1 MYQLHILCKPQL
13 PEKKMSYI
21 TNDNSGRTLCIVI
34 VKSNTLGTPCIN
46 KDGGAWRTFKGVKKR
61 FGSLI
66 RGISLQLFTAGVF
79 TVPFRLFK
87 TIVPGDQFDNQLTL
101 NFVAFTIVF
110 MSIKN
115 YESVN

>member
-1 MYQLHILCKPQL
+1 ML
-13 PEKKMSYI
+13 YI
-21 TNDNSGRTLCIVI
+21 TNDNSRRTLCIVI

-46 KDGGAWRTFKGVKKR
+46 KDGGAWR
-61 FGSLI
+61 
-66 RGISLQLFTAGVF
+66 
-79 TVPFRLFK
+79 VPFRLFK